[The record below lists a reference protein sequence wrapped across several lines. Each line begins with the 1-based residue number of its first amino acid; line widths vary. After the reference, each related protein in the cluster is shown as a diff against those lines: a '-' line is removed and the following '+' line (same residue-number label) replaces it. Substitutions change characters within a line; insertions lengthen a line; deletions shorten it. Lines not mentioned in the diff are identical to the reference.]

1 MNDETIDQAIYRI
14 LSTKLRTGTGLDF
27 HSLYPGQP
35 LILAGVPIP
44 FDKGFKVKRSDG
56 DPVSHALV
64 DAFLAALGKGDIADW
79 FSDQDA
85 VIGARSVEYLR
96 DLREKLLAPCR
107 TTILN
112 IQITILAEQPKLKP
126 FFTSMRNEIALQL
139 QIEPERIN
147 IQGKTFEGRGII
159 GQQQGIGAQA
169 NVLLLLDQP

>member
-79 FSDQDA
+79 FLIRMLS
-85 VIGARSVEYLR
+85 
-96 DLREKLLAPCR
+96 
-107 TTILN
+107 
-112 IQITILAEQPKLKP
+112 
-126 FFTSMRNEIALQL
+126 
-139 QIEPERIN
+139 
-147 IQGKTFEGRGII
+147 
-159 GQQQGIGAQA
+159 
-169 NVLLLLDQP
+169 